1 MGSVPAQLATL
12 AGVIVGTLGSLLI
25 ARFTI
30 RQTWSRTADR
40 ELRERRAE
48 AYSEYMLSLK
58 SKVMTLARKVG
69 LRGVLVRFRPVLGE
83 DLDRALVAAE
93 LERASLWERVL
104 LVGSAPTLSA
114 AQACNV
120 AAREME
126 QLLGREDLDQRH
138 WDDAVVKFKDA
149 RRDFHQ
155 AARIDMGVVG
165 APPKDMSW
173 TW

>member
-1 MGSVPAQLATL
+1 
-12 AGVIVGTLGSLLI
+12 
-25 ARFTI
+25 
-30 RQTWSRTADR
+30 
-40 ELRERRAE
+40 
-48 AYSEYMLSLK
+48 
-58 SKVMTLARKVG
+58 
-69 LRGVLVRFRPVLGE
+69 VLVRFRPVLGE

-173 TW
+173 TWSSDRSRTPTAWRVPVQCPICRSTRGNTSIQRPSLPRPHPVRRK

>member
-58 SKVMTLARKVG
+58 SKVMTLARKAG
-69 LRGVLVRFRPVLGE
+69 LRGVLTRLN
-83 DLDRALVAAE
+83 
-93 LERASLWERVL
+93 S
-104 LVGSAPTLSA
+104 
-114 AQACNV
+114 
-120 AAREME
+120 
-126 QLLGREDLDQRH
+126 
-138 WDDAVVKFKDA
+138 
-149 RRDFHQ
+149 
-155 AARIDMGVVG
+155 
-165 APPKDMSW
+165 
-173 TW
+173 